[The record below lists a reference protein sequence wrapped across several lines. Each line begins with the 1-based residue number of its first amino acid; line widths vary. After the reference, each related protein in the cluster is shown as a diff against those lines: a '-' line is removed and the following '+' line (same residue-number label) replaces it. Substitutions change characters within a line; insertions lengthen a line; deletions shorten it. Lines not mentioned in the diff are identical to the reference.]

1 MIITLKKLEIVSF
14 VNFHCHLGDSS
25 WPARQ
30 WNFTHGPHYEIRR
43 GHDDSIATIKSVANY
58 LENKQGLPFLKIT
71 GTQNLKRAFQNMNL
85 NNWNMVFTLIFQ
97 LATLQLNCRA
107 AVLVGWPQNV
117 AKTNFTFISSQKA
130 VLLLNFGQNN
140 HFLCDEVTSKVTYTF
155 YNVYFQIEV
164 SLFGCLHFE
173 VN

>member
-1 MIITLKKLEIVSF
+1 MFDALLFDTKINVFEFNYQKL
-14 VNFHCHLGDSS
+14 N
-25 WPARQ
+25 
-30 WNFTHGPHYEIRR
+30 
-43 GHDDSIATIKSVANY
+43 TIKSVQCSKNDVWGRLMFDISKLIDILNFHLNHPKY
-58 LENKQGLPFLKIT
+58 IT
-71 GTQNLKRAFQNMNL
+71 
-85 NNWNMVFTLIFQ
+85 V
-97 LATLQLNCRA
+97 ATLQSNCRT